1 MLADK
6 ILVVDDNRINRAVLG
21 KILGK
26 AYTVVEAENGKV
38 ALDILFSDDAICA
51 VLLDIKMPVMDGYD
65 FLRYIRVIPSFA
77 DLPIFAVT
85 DGEEESNE
93 DLAVR
98 LGANAYFEKL
108 YNPETILT
116 KLGAAV
122 RAFKASQDTRTDSL
136 TRFWDRKT
144 IRGKIDAYISYIA
157 GKETRAALGIICI
170 ENLAMDGEGFEKSS
184 DALVTFAQIL
194 QKNFPRRATI
204 GRLNINEFVVLFRGL
219 IKSSELEEIIKQVM
233 TEFGEAF
240 GEESSAPTIAA
251 GLTVFDG
258 SGALSSTIFQETD
271 FALKKARN
279 YGRNQYA
286 FFEPDHDIIVVST
299 EAKAAR
305 LLDEIGAFVYVC
317 DVKTNEKLFANS
329 RALSLCEGTLPCSK
343 CLCSILGL
351 DEQYGLCSKT
361 PLSKHKFEINTI
373 KTKDKLYNCRM
384 KLIEWYGKLARLMI
398 ITEE

>member
-1 MLADK
+1 M
-6 ILVVDDNRINRAVLG
+6 
-21 KILGK
+21 
-26 AYTVVEAENGKV
+26 
-38 ALDILFSDDAICA
+38 
-51 VLLDIKMPVMDGYD
+51 
-65 FLRYIRVIPSFA
+65 
-77 DLPIFAVT
+77 
-85 DGEEESNE
+85 
-93 DLAVR
+93 AVR

-108 YNPETILT
+108 YNPEIILSALD
-116 KLGAAV
+116 KAV
-122 RAFKASQDTRTDSL
+122 RNYRALLDGRTDSL

-144 IRGKIDAYISYIA
+144 IRSRIDAYISYIA
-157 GKETRAALGIICI
+157 GKEIRAALGIICV
-170 ENLAMDGEGFEKSS
+170 ENLSIEGEALEKSA

-194 QKNFPRRATI
+194 QKYFPRRATI

-219 IKSSELEEIIKQVM
+219 IKNAEIEEIIKHVVS
-233 TEFGEAF
+233 EFGEVF
-240 GEESSAPTIAA
+240 GDDSAAPTISA

-258 SGALSSTIFQETD
+258 SVALSSTIFQETD

-286 FFEPDHDIIVVST
+286 FFEPDHDHIVVST

-343 CLCSILGL
+343 CVCSILGL

-398 ITEE
+398 ITEEQSITYLKKQKGRPKTGRPLNYDWGRKSLTRPPWCLPTP